1 LEGLNFDGDVIH
13 MKRVVQMSWFGLA
26 GWEPSDL
33 YRIKTSVFRSPQEL
47 AFAEALWHCYPHL
60 LAFPNYPLDQVCDLK
75 RLRSL
80 VGEQIWRYGLHCRL
94 DTILITREGDPIA
107 AFELDSRFHDDPAQQ
122 ERDSWRDRLLMLANI
137 PLFRMR
143 SEDPSVTTREE
154 WYQLLVEEV
163 VPLISVGERLRNRG
177 VHSMLV
183 PA

>member
-1 LEGLNFDGDVIH
+1 
-13 MKRVVQMSWFGLA
+13 
-26 GWEPSDL
+26 
-33 YRIKTSVFRSPQEL
+33 
-47 AFAEALWHCYPHL
+47 
-60 LAFPNYPLDQVCDLK
+60 
-75 RLRSL
+75 
-80 VGEQIWRYGLHCRL
+80 
-94 DTILITREGDPIA
+94 
-107 AFELDSRFHDDPAQQ
+107 
-122 ERDSWRDRLLMLANI
+122 MLANI